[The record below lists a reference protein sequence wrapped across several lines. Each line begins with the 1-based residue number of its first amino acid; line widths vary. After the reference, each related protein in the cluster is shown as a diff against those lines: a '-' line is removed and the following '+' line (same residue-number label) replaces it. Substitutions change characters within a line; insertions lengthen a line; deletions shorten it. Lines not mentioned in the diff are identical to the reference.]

1 MTQTKA
7 ELLQTRH
14 QGDIRLGD
22 ADSTN
27 YVGFKAPATV
37 GSNLVWTLP
46 ATDGSANQFLQTN
59 ASGVLSW
66 GTADTSASMPKTGGI
81 FTGNVTF
88 NDNVKARFGTGA
100 DLEIYH
106 GGTDSIIN
114 NNTGDLYVQSDDQL
128 ILKSVG
134 TTEIRKHAGDEL
146 MIKAVPDGAVELY
159 HNNNLRLQTWA
170 DGVNIHGDEGQSG
183 ILHIYADNGDNNA
196 DKWRFEASAAGSF
209 NLANYSTG
217 SWVNGITLDGSNNV
231 TFSANATITGDLTVS
246 GTTTTI
252 NTQTLDVEDKNVVIG
267 KVSSPSDT
275 TADGGG
281 WTLKGAT
288 DKTFNWVNATDAWT
302 SSEHIHL
309 IDTKKLFLGGA
320 SGTTDGL
327 ELYHSSSHSYITNS
341 GTGNLYIKDEG
352 FIRVQTNN
360 YVLQSGDASETLL
373 SAVKDG
379 AVELYHNNVKKIET
393 TSGGINVTGAIN
405 VNGAALSTAPTIT
418 ATASGAITANTA
430 VHMNTNGTVQI
441 PTVTARAFGSLTGV
455 QSSSTIRK
463 AFWDSSAKIIIV
475 LYTTGSSQPGARV
488 GSVSGTTITWG
499 TAFDLSESSTF
510 DVSYMDIAVDEDG
523 TYVVVMR
530 CSSSPPIRY
539 CMFTVSDLAI
549 TMTKSST
556 SAGYESINTFNVHKT
571 SNNEFV
577 LVYESGSS
585 IKARKGTR
593 SGNSISWASGVNIT
607 TSFHEFSGE
616 TAYSSSAGKI
626 LVPYSRSGFW
636 YRLLTVSSMSAGS
649 EQELY
654 IPDPAYQGNT
664 GNWDCIQVGTETVI
678 VWEKNNENSIL
689 GVRVATMGSNANS
702 VTWGTA
708 VDVSNNN
715 IEELSGHYNSVTGK
729 VVVTYKY
736 SSNLYYYRE
745 ITLSGTGNRT
755 ATVSA
760 ETQITTSTA
769 GNITGGSVADSV
781 TGADIFNLGI
791 SGWSYRIL
799 APEGTTLTADNF
811 VGFAS
816 AAYTNG
822 QTATI
827 NVIGN
832 TITQSGL
839 TAASKYY
846 VKKNGTVST
855 TVDNPSVE
863 AGIALTSTKLLIKG

>member
-1 MTQTKA
+1 
-7 ELLQTRH
+7 
-14 QGDIRLGD
+14 
-22 ADSTN
+22 
-27 YVGFKAPATV
+27 
-37 GSNLVWTLP
+37 
-46 ATDGSANQFLQTN
+46 
-59 ASGVLSW
+59 
-66 GTADTSASMPKTGGI
+66 
-81 FTGNVTF
+81 
-88 NDNVKARFGTGA
+88 
-100 DLEIYH
+100 
-106 GGTDSIIN
+106 
-114 NNTGDLYVQSDDQL
+114 
-128 ILKSVG
+128 
-134 TTEIRKHAGDEL
+134 
-146 MIKAVPDGAVELY
+146 
-159 HNNNLRLQTWA
+159 
-170 DGVNIHGDEGQSG
+170 
-183 ILHIYADNGDNNA
+183 
-196 DKWRFEASAAGSF
+196 
-209 NLANYSTG
+209 
-217 SWVNGITLDGSNNV
+217 
-231 TFSANATITGDLTVS
+231 
-246 GTTTTI
+246 
-252 NTQTLDVEDKNVVIG
+252 
-267 KVSSPSDT
+267 
-275 TADGGG
+275 
-281 WTLKGAT
+281 
-288 DKTFNWVNATDAWT
+288 
-302 SSEHIHL
+302 
-309 IDTKKLFLGGA
+309 
-320 SGTTDGL
+320 
-327 ELYHSSSHSYITNS
+327 
-341 GTGNLYIKDEG
+341 
-352 FIRVQTNN
+352 
-360 YVLQSGDASETLL
+360 
-373 SAVKDG
+373 
-379 AVELYHNNVKKIET
+379 
-393 TSGGINVTGAIN
+393 IN

-455 QSSSTIRK
+455 QASSDIKK

-475 LYTTGSSQPGARV
+475 LYTTSSSQPAARV

-499 TAFDLSESSTF
+499 TAFDLTESSTF

-523 TYVVVMR
+523 TYVVVMK

-549 TMTKSST
+549 TMTKSAT
-556 SAGYESINTFNVHKT
+556 SVGYESAGQLNVHKT
-571 SNNEFV
+571 ANNVFV
-577 LVYESGSS
+577 TVYKSGSAV
-585 IKARKGTR
+585 KARKGTR
-593 SGNSISWASGVNIT
+593 SGNSISWDSAVTIVST
-607 TSFHEFSGE
+607 QHAFSGE

-626 LVPYSRSGFW
+626 LIPYSRSGFW
-636 YRLLTVSSMSAGS
+636 YRLLTVSSMSVGS

-654 IPDPAYQGNT
+654 IPDPAYIGNT

-678 VWEKNNENSIL
+678 VWEKDNENAIL

-729 VVVTYKY
+729 VVVMYKY

-769 GNITGGSVADSV
+769 GNTTRGSVAHSV
-781 TGADIFNLGI
+781 TGADIFNLSI
-791 SGWSYRIL
+791 NGWSYRIL

-827 NVIGN
+827 NVVGN
-832 TITQSGL
+832 TTTQSGL

-863 AGIALTSTKLLIKG
+863 AGIALSSTKLLIK

>member
-59 ASGVLSW
+59 ASGVLGW
-66 GTADTSASMPKTGGI
+66 GTADVSSAMPLTGGT
-81 FTGNVTF
+81 FTGDVTF
-88 NDNVKARFGTGA
+88 DGATAGRDIVFDRSDNALEFADDTFAKFGTGL
-100 DLEIYH
+100 DLQVYHNGLNSYVKNSTGWLVLGDGGSGTVIKGAANENAVACTANGAVEIYH
-106 GGTDSIIN
+106 DASLKLNTTGTGIAI
-114 NNTGDLYVQSDDQL
+114 TG
-128 ILKSVG
+128 
-134 TTEIRKHAGDEL
+134 A
-146 MIKAVPDGAVELY
+146 
-159 HNNNLRLQTWA
+159 
-170 DGVNIHGDEGQSG
+170 
-183 ILHIYADNGDNNA
+183 
-196 DKWRFEASAAGSF
+196 
-209 NLANYSTG
+209 
-217 SWVNGITLDGSNNV
+217 
-231 TFSANATITGDLTVS
+231 ATISTNLTVTGDLTVS

>member
-1 MTQTKA
+1 MA
-7 ELLQTRH
+7 Y
-14 QGDIRLGD
+14 GDLKVRNLIWNTGSGD
-22 ADSTN
+22 N
-27 YVGFKAPATV
+27 TV
-37 GSNLVWTLP
+37 
-46 ATDGSANQFLQTN
+46 
-59 ASGVLSW
+59 VLS
-66 GTADTSASMPKTGGI
+66 TLATQSYVTTNFAPKSSPT
-81 FTGNVTF
+81 FTGTIN
-88 NDNVKARFGTGA
+88 GA
-100 DLEIYH
+100 DL
-106 GGTDSIIN
+106 
-114 NNTGDLYVQSDDQL
+114 
-128 ILKSVG
+128 IL
-134 TTEIRKHAGDEL
+134 
-146 MIKAVPDGAVELY
+146 
-159 HNNNLRLQTWA
+159 
-170 DGVNIHGDEGQSG
+170 SG
-183 ILHIYADNGDNNA
+183 N
-196 DKWRFEASAAGSF
+196 
-209 NLANYSTG
+209 
-217 SWVNGITLDGSNNV
+217 
-231 TFSANATITGDLTVS
+231 LTVS
-246 GTTTTI
+246 GTQTII
-252 NTQTLDVEDKNVVIG
+252 NTNVLQVEDKHIEIG

-281 WTLKGAT
+281 IILKASS
-288 DKTFNWVNATDAWT
+288 DRTFLWVNATDAWT
-302 SSEHIHL
+302 SSEHIQVASGKTFIGDGSTL
-309 IDTKKLFLGGA
+309 TALNATNLA
-320 SGTTDGL
+320 SGTVPTARL
-327 ELYHSSSHSYITNS
+327 
-341 GTGNLYIKDEG
+341 GTGTAGSANFLRGDGSWQAIATDKIEEG
-352 FIRVQTNN
+352 NTSVETVDTGSDGHVKITTEGSEKARVLTNGR
-360 YVLQSGDASETLL
+360 VGIGTVAPD
-373 SAVKDG
+373 
-379 AVELYHNNVKKIET
+379 NNVEIRTTASGGGVVIKSTGSTSNNLTFDANRSGANHGLYTISGRWNGTTVGTIGCNTGDDTTNKDDGYIWFGTESAASNGNVNAT
-393 TSGGINVTGAIN
+393 ERLRIGSLGQLGVGGATYGSSGQVLTSGGGS
-405 VNGAALSTAPTIT
+405 AAPSWTTISAAPTIT

-455 QSSSTIRK
+455 QASSDIKK

-499 TAFDLSESSTF
+499 TAFDLTESSTF

-523 TYVVVMR
+523 TYVVVMK

-549 TMTKSST
+549 TMTKSAT
-556 SAGYESINTFNVHKT
+556 SVGYESAGQLNVHKT
-571 SNNEFV
+571 ANNVFV
-577 LVYESGSS
+577 TVYKSGSAV
-585 IKARKGTR
+585 KARKGTR
-593 SGNSISWASGVNIT
+593 SGNSISWDSAVTIVST
-607 TSFHEFSGE
+607 QHAFSGE

-626 LVPYSRSGFW
+626 LIPYSRSGFW
-636 YRLLTVSSMSAGS
+636 YRLLTVSSMSVGS

-678 VWEKNNENSIL
+678 VWEKDNENAIL

-729 VVVTYKY
+729 VVVMYKY

-769 GNITGGSVADSV
+769 GNTTRGSVADSV
-781 TGADIFNLGI
+781 TGADIFNLSI
-791 SGWSYRIL
+791 NGWSYRIL

-832 TITQSGL
+832 TTTQSGL

-863 AGIALTSTKLLIKG
+863 AGIALSSTKLLIKG